1 MEQMDMVSP
10 NTTERRIPF
19 AEIIASGAFAE
30 LTTPMQIWLKVFLTT
45 NSAINATRLAYPRT
59 SPKSRAPR
67 ACNIQAHPKIAR
79 LLRLAYGEPEP
90 DPLLE
95 DLRRALRKA
104 LRQGQFS
111 PDTTAALKFYE
122 KYSGKKLKAVPNAK

>member
-1 MEQMDMVSP
+1 MDMVSP

-79 LLRLAYGEPEP
+79 LLRLAYGEPEKHF
-90 DPLLE
+90 DKVSSRRT
-95 DLRRALRKA
+95 LRRR
-104 LRQGQFS
+104 
-111 PDTTAALKFYE
+111 
-122 KYSGKKLKAVPNAK
+122 